1 LLIGGS
7 LPVCCGKRE
16 NRRPGSTFSEPAA
29 DELKILPQT
38 RTCCSP
44 LHHKA
49 INPSLESVIFSL
61 FAFLH
66 WIWPERLAALNLARQ
81 ESATTKSQNGT
92 AATRFVTGYWHAES
106 QLSNNQQLISA
117 ERLALNLQFH

>member
-1 LLIGGS
+1 LS
-7 LPVCCGKRE
+7 VSCGKRQ
-16 NRRPGSTFSEPAA
+16 NRRPGSTFPEPAA

-44 LHHKA
+44 LDHKA
-49 INPSLESVIFSL
+49 IHPSLESVIFSR

-81 ESATTKSQNGT
+81 GATTKSQNGA

-106 QLSNNQQLISA
+106 QLSNNQQLISTA
-117 ERLALNLQFH
+117 RLALNLQFH